1 MTAPPEPQ
9 ISGSVEVVVVVVVLV
24 VVVVVVL
31 VVVVVV
37 ETANSQPSTI
47 CGGPPGTVKTDA
59 CFLWSWTT
67 EDYCKQTAPC
77 SKHLISSW
85 NKCLYM

>member
-37 ETANSQPSTI
+37 ETANSQLPPSVAAHQ
-47 CGGPPGTVKTDA
+47 GP
-59 CFLWSWTT
+59 
-67 EDYCKQTAPC
+67 
-77 SKHLISSW
+77 
-85 NKCLYM
+85 